1 MSATSQ
7 TTDTGGVP
15 DALAAY
21 LQTIGQHPLL
31 SPEEEYTLGTAIQA
45 IREISLDAPEAQRKQ
60 LIANGTAAQ
69 HRLAEC
75 NLRLVV
81 NIAKRYEHR
90 GVPLLDLI
98 QEGNVGLLRAVER
111 FDVTLGNRF
120 STYATWWIRQAV
132 TRAIADK
139 ARLIRLPVHMV
150 EAISRLRQTSH
161 QLSQALGREP
171 TEDEL
176 AIAFDVPVVKVRRI
190 LEATRDVTSLDAPL
204 GPEDEGSLG
213 EVIPDTTALDPGVQA
228 ADDDQRAL
236 LLAALRQLTA
246 REREVLELRYGV
258 HDGQPRTLDAVG
270 QCFGVSRERIRQIE
284 ATALRKLRHPVRGQ
298 GLRSLL
304 RE

>member
-1 MSATSQ
+1 MPVTSQ

-21 LQTIGQHPLL
+21 LQAIGQHPLL
-31 SPEEEYTLGTAIQA
+31 SSEEEYTLGTAIQA

-60 LIANGTAAQ
+60 IIANGTAARQ
-69 HRLAEC
+69 RLAEC

-81 NIAKRYEHR
+81 SIAKRYEHR

-98 QEGNVGLLRAVER
+98 QEGNAGLLRAVER

-132 TRAIADK
+132 TRAIADT

-176 AIAFDVPVVKVRRI
+176 AIALDVPVVKVRRI

-204 GPEDEGSLG
+204 GPEEEGNLG
-213 EVIPDTTALDPGVQA
+213 QVIPDVNVVEPGEQA
-228 ADDDQRAL
+228 AIDDQRTM
-236 LLAALRQLTA
+236 LLAALRQLTP

-270 QCFGVSRERIRQIE
+270 QLFGVSRERIRQIE
-284 ATALRKLRHPVRGQ
+284 AKALRKLHHPARGRRLR
-298 GLRSLL
+298 GLL
-304 RE
+304 ED